1 MNTGIKF
8 TWERGSLNSSAIKVL
23 DKKGIRWSYDHFL
36 RLTID
41 IFGYFEL
48 VEFKKIAD
56 DIYEICTLN

>member
-8 TWERGSLNSSAIKVL
+8 VWERGSLNSSAIKAL
-23 DKKGIRWSYDHFL
+23 DKEGIGWSYDHFL

-48 VEFKKIAD
+48 VEFKKVAD
-56 DIYEICTLN
+56 DTYEICTLN

>member
-8 TWERGSLNSSAIKVL
+8 VWKCGSLNGSAIKVL
-23 DKKGIRWSYDHFL
+23 DKERIKWSYDHYL

-56 DIYEICTLN
+56 NIYEICTLN